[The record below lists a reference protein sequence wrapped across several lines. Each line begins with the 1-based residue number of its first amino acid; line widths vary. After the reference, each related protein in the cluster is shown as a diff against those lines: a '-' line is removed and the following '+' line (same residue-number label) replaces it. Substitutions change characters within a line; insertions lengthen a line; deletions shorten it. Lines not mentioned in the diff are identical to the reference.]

1 MRSALYIKIPTL
13 GVIAPPGN
21 PQRPE
26 VDPVSDKKVLFDQQ
40 TLAQLLPAGKADDFF
55 EALYGDAAEGAYDF
69 ELVCRRE
76 DPGCIE
82 LELLLHQRPG
92 KCLACN
98 LTYGLP
104 QVLGR
109 HPVLNLK
116 GVVAK
121 VCEMAGVDP
130 AQAVWSLGHTRVI
143 SHEVHAV
150 PLTIE
155 LKG

>member
-1 MRSALYIKIPTL
+1 MS
-13 GVIAPPGN
+13 GN
-21 PQRPE
+21 GNI
-26 VDPVSDKKVLFDQQ
+26 FDEQA
-40 TLAQLLPAGKADDFF
+40 LAQLMPAGKADDFF

-69 ELVCRRE
+69 ELVCRSEGAGRV
-76 DPGCIE
+76 E

-104 QVLGR
+104 QVLSR

-116 GVVAK
+116 GLVRR
-121 VCEMAGVDP
+121 VCEMAGTDP
-130 AQAVWSLGHTRVI
+130 AQATWSLGHTRVI
-143 SHEVHAV
+143 SDQVHAI

-155 LKG
+155 MKG

>member
-1 MRSALYIKIPTL
+1 MSHNGDR
-13 GVIAPPGN
+13 
-21 PQRPE
+21 
-26 VDPVSDKKVLFDQQ
+26 FDDQI
-40 TLAQLLPAGKADDFF
+40 LAQLLPPGKADDFF

-69 ELVCRRE
+69 QLVCRRE
-76 DPGCIE
+76 GPERIE
-82 LELLLHQRPG
+82 LELLLRQRPG

-116 GVVAK
+116 GVVK
-121 VCEMAGVDP
+121 QVCAMAGADP
-130 AQAVWSLGHTRVI
+130 NQATWSLGHTRVI
-143 SHEVHAV
+143 SHEVHAI
-150 PLTIE
+150 PLTIA

>member
-1 MRSALYIKIPTL
+1 VNEVSCN
-13 GVIAPPGN
+13 GN
-21 PQRPE
+21 IS
-26 VDPVSDKKVLFDQQ
+26 DPQ
-40 TLAQLLPAGKADDFF
+40 TLAQLFPAQKADEFF

-69 ELVCRRE
+69 ELVCRGE
-76 DPGCIE
+76 EPGRVE

-109 HPVLNLK
+109 HPVLNLQE
-116 GVVAK
+116 VVARI
-121 VCEMAGVDP
+121 CEMSGADP
-130 AQAVWSLGHTRVI
+130 AKATWSLGHTRVI
-143 SHEVHAV
+143 SNEIHAI

-155 LKG
+155 MGQ

>member
-1 MRSALYIKIPTL
+1 MSGNGKICD
-13 GVIAPPGN
+13 
-21 PQRPE
+21 E
-26 VDPVSDKKVLFDQQ
+26 Q
-40 TLAQLLPAGKADDFF
+40 TLAQLIPAGKADDFF

-69 ELVCRRE
+69 ELVCHSEQGGRV
-76 DPGCIE
+76 E

-116 GVVAK
+116 GVVQR
-121 VCEMAGVDP
+121 VCELAGADP
-130 AQAVWSLGHTRVI
+130 AKATWKLGHTRVI
-143 SHEVHAV
+143 SNEVHAI
-150 PLTIE
+150 PLIIDIQ
-155 LKG
+155 G

>member
-1 MRSALYIKIPTL
+1 MPSNGKICD
-13 GVIAPPGN
+13 
-21 PQRPE
+21 E
-26 VDPVSDKKVLFDQQ
+26 Q

-55 EALYGDAAEGAYDF
+55 EALYGDATEGAYDF
-69 ELVCRRE
+69 QLVCRSEESGRV
-76 DPGCIE
+76 E

-116 GVVAK
+116 GVVQR
-121 VCEMAGVDP
+121 VCEMAGADP
-130 AQAVWSLGHTRVI
+130 AQATWSLGSTRVI
-143 SHEVHAV
+143 SSEVHAV
-150 PLTIE
+150 PIIIE
-155 LKG
+155 MQG

>member
-1 MRSALYIKIPTL
+1 MASNSNI
-13 GVIAPPGN
+13 
-21 PQRPE
+21 
-26 VDPVSDKKVLFDQQ
+26 FDEQ
-40 TLAQLLPAGKADDFF
+40 TLTQLLPPGRADDFF

-69 ELVCRRE
+69 QLVCRSE
-76 DPGCIE
+76 KPGRIE

-116 GVVAK
+116 GVVK
-121 VCEMAGVDP
+121 WVCEMAGADP
-130 AQAVWSLGHTRVI
+130 AQTSWSLGRTRVI
-143 SHEVHAV
+143 SNEVHAI

-155 LKG
+155 MKD